1 LSRLVIDASAGV
13 YLASAARWPEALERY
28 DCIAPPL
35 MWSEALSAL
44 LEAAFRGVLPAAEV
58 DTAVGRLEGLPIT
71 PAGGDAEHRRQALSI
86 ARSLGWAKTYDAEY
100 IALAQ
105 ALGAPLVTIDERLR
119 RGAGHLVDMPLVRS
133 L

>member
-1 LSRLVIDASAGV
+1 MIDASAAV
-13 YLASAARWPEALERY
+13 YLASAARWPESLERY
-28 DCIAPPL
+28 DFIAPPL
-35 MWSEALSAL
+35 MWSEAMSAL
-44 LEAAFRGVLPAAEV
+44 AEAAFRGVLPADEL
-58 DTAVGRLEGLPIT
+58 DTAVERLEQLPIT

-105 ALGAPLVTIDERLR
+105 ALGVPLVTTDERLR
-119 RGAGHLVDMPLVRS
+119 RGAGHLVEMPLVTT